1 MKTTFILIFSLFLI
15 HGSLLGQ
22 NENFYFND
30 ADIKGSIVV
39 PGYSI
44 AKGRISSDSKLQD
57 SLFKKNIELFKLNS
71 DSSLRDLF
79 AYKHMHDSISDEKF
93 PDASRE
99 YRNPFNVIPDSHGK
113 MKILKPDKN
122 AKYYLIIK
130 DPIRHTVTK

>member
-1 MKTTFILIFSLFLI
+1 MKTTFILMFSLFLI

-44 AKGRISSDSKLQD
+44 AKGRILSDSKLQD
-57 SLFKKNIELFKLNS
+57 SLFKKNIELFKLDS

-79 AYKHMHDSISDEKF
+79 AYKHLHDSTADDKF
-93 PDASRE
+93 PDISP
-99 YRNPFNVIPDSHGK
+99 YYGNPFNIIPDSHGK
-113 MKILKPDKN
+113 IRILKPDKN